1 MSMFKVQHS
10 MFRNLAM
17 ATKKNI
23 KSEKEVNNKN
33 DVFNCVI
40 VGTGGQGLIT
50 LLEVLADAA
59 IKSGL
64 DAKTSE
70 LHGLSQRGGSVEV
83 HIRFGKQVF
92 SPMVAAQGADLIV
105 GLEMQECLKAARF
118 AGKNTRYLINE
129 KIVPTP
135 GMEAPAKEE
144 IVRDLQKFTKNIEV
158 VNADEICQKEL
169 GSAAVAGVY
178 LLCRATFEKMVPLK
192 PEAMREAIKS
202 SVSPKHLNLNL
213 KAHQLAEKNGAIT
226 I

>member
-1 MSMFKVQHS
+1 MIKT
-10 MFRNLAM
+10 A
-17 ATKKNI
+17 KKN
-23 KSEKEVNNKN
+23 EVKKGT
-33 DVFNCVI
+33 DSKVFNCVI

-92 SPMVAAQGADLIV
+92 SPMVAALGADLIV

-129 KIVPTP
+129 KIIPTP
-135 GMEAPAKEE
+135 GVEAPEKEE
-144 IVRDLQKFTKNIEV
+144 IFRNLQKFTKNIEV

-178 LLCRATFEKMVPLK
+178 LLCRAAFKKMIPIA
-192 PEAMREAIKS
+192 PEVMLEAIKS
-202 SVSPKHLNLNL
+202 SVAPKHLEVNV
-213 KAHQLAEKNGAIT
+213 KAWELAQKIT
-226 I
+226 QQ